1 MLWSRDDLTEYL
13 LDRMNLKVL
22 NEEKKHQFFNQALIL
37 ALQKDK
43 VRGTSGVS

>member
-13 LDRMNLKVL
+13 LDRMNLKVS
-22 NEEKKHQFFNQALIL
+22 NEEKKRQLFDQALIFD
-37 ALQKDK
+37 LQKDK